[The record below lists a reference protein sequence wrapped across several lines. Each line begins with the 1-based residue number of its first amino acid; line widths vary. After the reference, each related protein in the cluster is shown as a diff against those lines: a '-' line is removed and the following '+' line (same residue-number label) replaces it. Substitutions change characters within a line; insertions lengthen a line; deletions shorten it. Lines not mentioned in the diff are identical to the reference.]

1 MFLDMVCKAP
11 PLTVEVDGD
20 LSVGLRNERQRGLPV
35 SCNNLPGGTVLD
47 NHLVFTVC
55 RSIPVFGVLIHVHTD
70 DSLAL

>member
-11 PLTVEVDGD
+11 PLI
-20 LSVGLRNERQRGLPV
+20 
-35 SCNNLPGGTVLD
+35 SCNDLPKGTVLD
-47 NHLVFTVC
+47 DHLVFTIC